1 MNLTGRIIG
10 MITNPAETI
19 KDISEH
25 PYIEEAVLIVGITAV
40 FSAISAYLLQ
50 SRIIY
55 DFSDIDTT
63 GLEAIQL
70 ITTVMPIVMA
80 LIGVL
85 IMWVIAAGI
94 VHLVSVALGGEGQ
107 FTQMLVVYG
116 YAYIPI
122 MISVVIG
129 MVMMNFIEP
138 ITITISS
145 TGTPDSSMG
154 QLTSNPLY
162 QMSIASSYLLKLWSI
177 GLVFMGVKQIHG
189 LDTNKALIAVALPL
203 LSLVFGILMGM
214 YSSSL
219 MG

>member
-1 MNLTGRIIG
+1 
-10 MITNPAETI
+10 
-19 KDISEH
+19 
-25 PYIEEAVLIVGITAV
+25 
-40 FSAISAYLLQ
+40 
-50 SRIIY
+50 
-55 DFSDIDTT
+55 
-63 GLEAIQL
+63 
-70 ITTVMPIVMA
+70 MPIVMA

-85 IMWVIAAGI
+85 IMWVIATGI

-162 QMSIASSYLLKLWSI
+162 QVSIASSYLLKLWSI

>member
-1 MNLTGRIIG
+1 MNLADRIIG

-40 FSAISAYLLQ
+40 FSAISAYLVQ
-50 SRIIY
+50 SKIIY
-55 DFSDIDTT
+55 DFSDIDTS
-63 GLEAIQL
+63 GLETFQL

-85 IMWVIAAGI
+85 ILWVIAAGI

-107 FTQMLVVYG
+107 FIQMLVVYG

-129 MVMMNFIEP
+129 IVLMNFIEP

-145 TGTPDSSMG
+145 TGGAQGDMG
-154 QLTSNPLY
+154 GFYSNPLF
-162 QMSIASSYLLKLWSI
+162 QASLVTGTLLKLWTI

-203 LSLVFGILMGM
+203 LSLVFSIVMGM
-214 YSSSL
+214 ISNSL

>member
-1 MNLTGRIIG
+1 MNLTGRITG

-19 KDISEH
+19 KDISER

-55 DFSDIDTT
+55 DFSDIDTA
-63 GLEAIQL
+63 GLETIQL
-70 ITTVMPIVMA
+70 ITTIMPIVMA

-85 IMWVIAAGI
+85 IMWVIATGI

-129 MVMMNFIEP
+129 MVLMNFIEP

-162 QMSIASSYLLKLWSI
+162 QVSIASSYFLKLWSI
-177 GLVFMGVKQIHG
+177 GLVFMGVNCCGFAIVVPG
-189 LDTNKALIAVALPL
+189 FRDFNGN
-203 LSLVFGILMGM
+203 VFQFVNGII
-214 YSSSL
+214 
-219 MG
+219 

>member
-1 MNLTGRIIG
+1 MNLTDRIIG

-85 IMWVIAAGI
+85 IMWVIATGI

>member
-1 MNLTGRIIG
+1 MNLTGRITG
-10 MITNPAETI
+10 MITNPVETI

-25 PYIEEAVLIVGITAV
+25 PYIEEAGLIVGITAV
-40 FSAISAYLLQ
+40 FSAISAYLVQ
-50 SRIIY
+50 SKIIY

-63 GLEAIQL
+63 GLETIQL
-70 ITTVMPIVMA
+70 ITTVLPIVMA

-85 IMWVIAAGI
+85 IMWVIATGI

-129 MVMMNFIEP
+129 MVLMNFIEP

-162 QMSIASSYLLKLWSI
+162 QVSIASSYLLKLWSI